1 MSYTL
6 SLFTKPWKE
15 QTPDQL
21 GELAAGLGF
30 DAIEFPL
37 RPGYQVDPENALKG
51 LPALSRTLERY
62 GVRIASVASSTQEHI
77 FAACQEAGVPVIRIM
92 LLDYGDC
99 AGYMQAESA
108 WVRMLDGLCPLCE
121 KYGVRIAVQQHQGQ
135 GVFSSMDLRHL
146 LERTDARY
154 IGGIWDAA
162 HSALAGETPEKALDI
177 LWDYLAMVNFKNA
190 FYRRT
195 NGPEAKKARFGMHFT
210 TAAHGAAD
218 WERAVRYL
226 KSRSYEGVVCMPA
239 EYTDTE
245 NVDRYIA
252 RDVRTLKALLEDPE

>member
-30 DAIEFPL
+30 GDQFRCAPATRWI
-37 RPGYQVDPENALKG
+37 ENALKG

-108 WVRMLDGLCPLCE
+108 M
-121 KYGVRIAVQQHQGQ
+121 
-135 GVFSSMDLRHL
+135 
-146 LERTDARY
+146 
-154 IGGIWDAA
+154 
-162 HSALAGETPEKALDI
+162 
-177 LWDYLAMVNFKNA
+177 
-190 FYRRT
+190 
-195 NGPEAKKARFGMHFT
+195 GPYA
-210 TAAHGAAD
+210 
-218 WERAVRYL
+218 
-226 KSRSYEGVVCMPA
+226 
-239 EYTDTE
+239 
-245 NVDRYIA
+245 
-252 RDVRTLKALLEDPE
+252 